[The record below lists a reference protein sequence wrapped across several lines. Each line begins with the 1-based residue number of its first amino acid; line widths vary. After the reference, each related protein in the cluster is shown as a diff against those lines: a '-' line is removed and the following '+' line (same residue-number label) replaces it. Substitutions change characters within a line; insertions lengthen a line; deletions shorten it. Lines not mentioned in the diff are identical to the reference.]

1 MDRYNT
7 SKQQLLLRLAVY
19 MYAVSPCLFLCVCC
33 TGRWS
38 INDTVQE
45 DVLDSQSELTS
56 EFERGFYVVKV
67 KVTNVFDERATDRN
81 FFEVST
87 EEDVIN

>member
-1 MDRYNT
+1 
-7 SKQQLLLRLAVY
+7 
-19 MYAVSPCLFLCVCC
+19 MYAVQPCLFLCVCC
-33 TGRWS
+33 RWS
-38 INDTVQE
+38 INDTVQ

-87 EEDVIN
+87 EENVIK